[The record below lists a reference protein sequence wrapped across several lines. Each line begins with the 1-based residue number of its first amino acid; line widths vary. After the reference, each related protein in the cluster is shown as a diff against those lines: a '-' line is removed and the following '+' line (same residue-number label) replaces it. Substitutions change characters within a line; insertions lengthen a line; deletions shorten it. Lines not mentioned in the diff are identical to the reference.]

1 MDATGTLGKVW
12 LDGELLDPRD
22 ATVAIVDHGLT
33 VGDGAFETLKVID
46 GVPFALTRHLRRLRR
61 TLEVLGL
68 VLDRDEAE
76 LASAAAAVSASGG
89 DDSPAGALRIT
100 VTSGTG
106 PMGSG
111 RGDGHQTVTMFAGP
125 ASVWEPTTAVRT
137 VPWRRNEHSAIA
149 GAKTTSYAENVRA
162 LAEAKA
168 AGATEAIFANT
179 AGALCEGTGSNVF
192 VGRGGELLTP
202 ALSTGCLAGITR
214 ALLLELGHGFET
226 DQLTLD
232 DLRNA
237 EEAFLTSSTRDVQ
250 PIAVVD
256 GSVLPAAPGPLSKAA
271 SEAFAA
277 LQARDLDP

>member
-1 MDATGTLGKVW
+1 MDETVTVGKVW
-12 LDGELLDPRD
+12 LDGKLLDPSD

-46 GVPFALTRHLRRLRR
+46 GVPFALTRHLRRLRH
-61 TLEVLGL
+61 TLDLLGL
-68 VLDRDEAE
+68 ALDRDEAE
-76 LASAAAAVSASGG
+76 LASAASAVSASGG
-89 DDSPAGALRIT
+89 DDAAAGALRIT

-111 RGDGHQTVTMFAGP
+111 RGDGRQTVTMFASP
-125 ASVWEPTTAVRT
+125 RSVWEPTTGVRI

-192 VGRGGELLTP
+192 VGRGSELLTP

-214 ALLLELGHGFET
+214 ALLLELGHGIES

-237 EEAFLTSSTRDVQ
+237 DEAFLTSSTRDVQ

-256 GSVLPAAPGPLSKAA
+256 GSPLPVAPGPLSKAA
-271 SEAFAA
+271 SEAFAS
-277 LQARDLDP
+277 LQATNLDP